1 MLKNAFKKYPLQNRT
16 NVQIKGGGIKGLLN
30 NVQKNCTFLK
40 GWLPL
45 VTPSKKDITASY
57 VRGPKTCPNIFCQKG
72 TQCHYLFLPH
82 LMQALQFVRFCPKYE
97 VLREDI
103 LGLYFFYFSKVLI
116 ELFFMFIEL
125 VPNALTKSAVHHLP
139 YVLWATNFVGHR
151 TLDIFLVL
159 INLST
164 QCLQSIPS

>member
-1 MLKNAFKKYPLQNRT
+1 
-16 NVQIKGGGIKGLLN
+16 
-30 NVQKNCTFLK
+30 
-40 GWLPL
+40 
-45 VTPSKKDITASY
+45 
-57 VRGPKTCPNIFCQKG
+57 
-72 TQCHYLFLPH
+72 
-82 LMQALQFVRFCPKYE
+82 MQALQFVRFCPKYE
-97 VLREDI
+97 VLREVI

-139 YVLWATNFVGHR
+139 HVLWATNFVGHR